1 MTAPS
6 RRRARPRRGRR
17 PRIWRKLLPAVAGG
31 ALALMARGAA
41 AQTDEIQVYNGEIN
55 EPGQLSL
62 TLHDNYTPIGRKEP
76 AFPGGVVP
84 QGALNGVPEWGYGV
98 TEWLELGLY
107 LPLYT
112 VTREGKPELDGT
124 KIRFLFVEPHV
135 AERSFF
141 YAVNFEFSYNARHW
155 EPTRYSNEIRPI
167 VGWRLGPVDLI
178 ANPILDNDWTGIGSL
193 DFAPAG
199 RVDYNFSRAWAA
211 ALEYYADYGA
221 LGDLPGFKGEQQTVF
236 AVFDY
241 SGEPLDIEGGI
252 GHGFTG
258 GSDGLVLKLI
268 LTRNF

>member
-1 MTAPS
+1 M
-6 RRRARPRRGRR
+6 
-17 PRIWRKLLPAVAGG
+17 
-31 ALALMARGAA
+31 
-41 AQTDEIQVYNGEIN
+41 
-55 EPGQLSL
+55 
-62 TLHDNYTPIGRKEP
+62 
-76 AFPGGVVP
+76 
-84 QGALNGVPEWGYGV
+84 
-98 TEWLELGLY
+98 
-107 LPLYT
+107 
-112 VTREGKPELDGT
+112 TREGKPELDGT